1 MSTIKTTTIDLMRHG
16 EPVGGRRY
24 RGHTDD
30 PLSDTGWRQMREAV
44 AHHNPWDVV
53 ISSPL
58 SRCAAFAEE
67 LAQRHGL
74 PLHID
79 ERLKEISWGEWEG
92 HTPEE
97 LDIKYPQAM
106 ARYIADPHGQ
116 PLPPGAEPISRF
128 LDRVVSVWEDLLT
141 QHIGRHLIIIG
152 HAGIT
157 RVAICHSL
165 NIPIENMFRIHVDYA
180 ALTRI
185 QIEHRGVLNFHR
197 LIHHGGSL
205 A

>member
-1 MSTIKTTTIDLMRHG
+1 MRHG

-24 RGHTDD
+24 RGHRDD

-44 AHHNPWDVV
+44 ARRIPWDAV

-58 SRCAAFAEE
+58 SRCVAFATE
-67 LAQRHGL
+67 LSQLRGL

-92 HTPEE
+92 CTTAEI
-97 LDIKYPQAM
+97 D
-106 ARYIADPHGQ
+106 ARYPDALPRYWSNPHENV
-116 PLPPGAEPISRF
+116 PPGAEPIEVFRQ
-128 LDRVVSVWEDLLT
+128 RVLGAWNDLLARFT
-141 QHIGRHLIIIG
+141 GSHLLIVG

-157 RVAICHSL
+157 RAAICHSL

-180 ALTRI
+180 AMTRI
-185 QIEHRGVLNFHR
+185 QIEHRGSLTHNK
-197 LIHHGGSL
+197 LIHHNASP